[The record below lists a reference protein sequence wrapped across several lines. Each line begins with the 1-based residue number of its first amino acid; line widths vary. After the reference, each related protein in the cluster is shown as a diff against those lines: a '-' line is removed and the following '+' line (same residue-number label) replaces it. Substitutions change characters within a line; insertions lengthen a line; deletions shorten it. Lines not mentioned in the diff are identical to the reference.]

1 MFEPMGGSA
10 PKYTGMNVINPM
22 AAIEA
27 GRMMLEHLG
36 QDKAARLMQ
45 GALVKFLE
53 SGRLKGLSVKDIQD
67 SGLSTSAIGDA
78 LVKNIEAAA

>member
-1 MFEPMGGSA
+1 
-10 PKYTGMNVINPM
+10 MNVINPL

-36 QDKAARLMQ
+36 EMKAAQLMQ
-45 GALVKFLE
+45 DALVKFLE
-53 SGRLKGLSVKDIQD
+53 SGKMKGMSVRDIQD

-78 LVKNIEAAA
+78 LVKNIEAAD